1 MQDAP
6 AFLGSQPL
14 RSIWLQSIAPAEA
27 CVTPHAAL
35 INVRHLSRIGGDFGR
50 TTARYPSAVG
60 AQRASANAGRLIVS
74 AASPLEGPSREVMPP
89 MAKGGWSKSLLAC
102 QMCDI

>member
-1 MQDAP
+1 MRDAP

-50 TTARYPSAVG
+50 TTARYPLGRGGATGFSKCGAAHCERRIAAGGAV
-60 AQRASANAGRLIVS
+60 A
-74 AASPLEGPSREVMPP
+74 
-89 MAKGGWSKSLLAC
+89 
-102 QMCDI
+102 